1 MTNVST
7 EVLAA
12 CADLNINLFP
22 DTTKPAAPSRKLL
35 SGLLTGATAWTRDI
49 PDRQWI
55 VRDLIPAGG
64 VTMLTGA
71 GGEGKT
77 LFAQQIASC
86 VASGY
91 PVLDRPTTRCTV
103 LGLYGEDDDDELSRR
118 QQSIM
123 RVHSIDPDDVAD
135 YHFMSL
141 FGRDTLLGG
150 FDRQT
155 GAFIPSDLY
164 TSIRDTALD
173 LGARLVILDN
183 STQMYGGDVN
193 DRSTVVRFLQAL
205 NKLALEINGAVLLLG
220 HVAKAEG
227 STYAGTTAWRDGV
240 RQAMQI
246 TRDDRPVPSMLAGY
260 KDSLRIVK
268 VTKSNYGASGTE
280 FSMMWK
286 EGAFVVAGADAHGK
300 PETSTDTFLRNLD
313 RLTKDQVHV
322 SASPRAVN
330 YAPKIMRDHFGT
342 RMDLMEAAMNSLM
355 EDDRLDP
362 DAELGWMKPNRHVA
376 RGLALRSVT
385 TAPVKTD
392 PMADLMAKLNRR
404 ADA

>member
-7 EVLAA
+7 DVLAA
-12 CADLNINLFP
+12 CADLNIDLSP
-22 DTTKPAAPSRKLL
+22 DTTKSAEPRKNIL
-35 SGLLTGATAWTRDI
+35 SGLLTGATAWNRDI

-103 LGLYGEDDDDELSRR
+103 LALYGEDDNDELVRR

-155 GAFIPSDLY
+155 GAFVPSDLY
-164 TSIRDTALD
+164 NSIRDTALD

-246 TRDDRPVPSMLAGY
+246 TRDPRPVPSMLAGY
-260 KDSLRIVK
+260 HDNLRIVK

-280 FSMMWK
+280 FSMTWK
-286 EGAFVVAGADAHGK
+286 DGAFAVAGVDHHGRE
-300 PETSTDTFLRNLD
+300 ETATDKFLHNLAL
-313 RLTKDQVHV
+313 LTKDQVHV

-330 YAPKIMRDHFGT
+330 YAPKTMRDHFGT
-342 RMDLMEAAMNSLM
+342 RMDLMEAAMNSLL
-355 EDDRLDP
+355 ENDQLDP
-362 DAELGWMKPNRHVA
+362 DAELPWTKPNRHAA
-376 RGLALRSVT
+376 RGLALRQT
-385 TAPVKTD
+385 TPAPVKTD
-392 PMADLMAKLNRR
+392 PFADLMAKINKVS
-404 ADA
+404 A

>member
-12 CADLNINLFP
+12 CADLNIDLSP
-22 DTTKPAAPSRKLL
+22 DTTKPAASSRKLL
-35 SGLLTGATAWTRDI
+35 SGLLTGATAWTRNI

-103 LGLYGEDDDDELSRR
+103 LALYGEDDDDELVRR

-220 HVAKAEG
+220 HVAKADG

-246 TRDDRPVPSMLAGY
+246 TRDERPVPSILAGY
-260 KDSLRIVK
+260 KESMRIVK

-286 EGAFVVAGADAHGK
+286 EGAFVTVAGNELPDIT
-300 PETSTDTFLRNLD
+300 ETSRETFLRHLAT
-313 RLTKDQVHV
+313 LTKEQVHL
-322 SASPRAVN
+322 SAAPRAVN
-330 YAPKIMRDHFGT
+330 YAPRVMREHFGART
-342 RMDLMEAAMNSLM
+342 DMMETALNSLM
-355 EDDRLDP
+355 AEDLLDP
-362 DAELGWMKPNRHVA
+362 DAELGWTKSNRHAA
-376 RGLALRSVT
+376 RGLATRE
-385 TAPVKTD
+385 APKQSQGMT
-392 PMADLMAKLNRR
+392 DLMALIKK
-404 ADA
+404 AAAK